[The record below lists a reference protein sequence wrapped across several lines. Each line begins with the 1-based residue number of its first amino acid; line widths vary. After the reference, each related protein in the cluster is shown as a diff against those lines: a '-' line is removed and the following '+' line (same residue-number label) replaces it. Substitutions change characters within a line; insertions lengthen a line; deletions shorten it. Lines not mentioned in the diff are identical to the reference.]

1 MFCNSRWRLDGYME
15 ASTWDFA
22 SLNGQC
28 LTFPC
33 VRCSKS
39 RVLQNA
45 LHAVEIECIL
55 PSKHAFLAGTLNL
68 AVCTE
73 HMLCY
78 VHSVDFFLA
87 NLLQQLFPDCI
98 NYCI

>member
-1 MFCNSRWRLDGYME
+1 MFGNIRWRLDGYME
-15 ASTWDFA
+15 ASSWDFA
-22 SLNGQC
+22 SLNGHC

-45 LHAVEIECIL
+45 LHAMEIECIL

-68 AVCTE
+68 LV
-73 HMLCY
+73 
-78 VHSVDFFLA
+78 A
-87 NLLQQLFPDCI
+87 NQKPLMSGNSRSI
-98 NYCI
+98 II